1 VVLGAA
7 TSLGLGPVFQPLPL
21 LLLARDPAPIVISSE
36 RWPHLFQKF
45 TVNAITGR
53 GEVDALDP
61 FPPASAGGAGDPAID
76 PREPL
81 LQRRHEWN
89 L

>member
-1 VVLGAA
+1 M
-7 TSLGLGPVFQPLPL
+7 GLWVAFL
-21 LLLARDPAPIVISSE
+21 LHLRDCGVPIVIGTE
-36 RWPHLFQKF
+36 RWPHQFNRFVIQ
-45 TVNAITGR
+45 ASGR

-61 FPPASAGGAGDPAID
+61 FPEPSSGGADDPAID